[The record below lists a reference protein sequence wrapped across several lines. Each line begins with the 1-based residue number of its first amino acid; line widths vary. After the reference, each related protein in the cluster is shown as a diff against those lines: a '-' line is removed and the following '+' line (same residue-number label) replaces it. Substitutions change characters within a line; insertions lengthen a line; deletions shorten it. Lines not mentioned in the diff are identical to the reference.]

1 MKRTNGDKASFPL
14 ALVTGA
20 SMGLGKQIALRLAEE
35 GYGVVVNYVSSVKEA
50 ETTVKAIGNNSV
62 AIKADIR
69 SALDTNKMAEQ
80 IQYRFGRLDAIINNA
95 GITKDNLL
103 LKQTE
108 EEWDEIMGTNLRGCF
123 NVTKIM
129 APLMIKSGGGQII
142 NISSY
147 SGVKGKA
154 GQAAY
159 SASKAALIG
168 FTFAAA
174 REFSEYNI
182 KVNAL
187 LPGFMATE
195 MGMKSCRAMEH
206 AQQNSILHKL
216 SEPEHV
222 AVFVAYLLKTVSIT
236 GQVFSLDSRVI

>member
-1 MKRTNGDKASFPL
+1 MKRTNVDRASFPIV
-14 ALVTGA
+14 LVTGA
-20 SMGLGKQIALRLAEE
+20 SRGLGKQIALRLAEE
-35 GYGVVVNYVSSVKEA
+35 GYGVVINYIASVKEA
-50 ETTVKAIGNNSV
+50 EAVMKATGSNSL

-69 SALDTNKMAEQ
+69 SALDTKKMAEQ
-80 IQYRFGRLDAIINNA
+80 IQDRFGRLDAIINNA

-108 EEWDEIMGTNLRGCF
+108 KEWDEITGTNLRGCF
-123 NVTKIM
+123 TIMKTM
-129 APLMIKSGGGQII
+129 APLLIRSGGGHII

-154 GQAAY
+154 GQSAY

-168 FTFAAA
+168 LTIAAA

-195 MGMKSCRAMEH
+195 MGITSGKAMEK
-206 AQQNSILHKL
+206 AKESSILQRL
-216 SEPEHV
+216 SDPEEV
-222 AVFVAYLLKTVSIT
+222 AKFVAYLLKTGNIT
-236 GQVFSLDSRVI
+236 GQVYSLDSRIL